1 MSRKLKIL
9 HVATLVFPDA
19 LGGAERFIHGLAGA
33 QAAAGHEVT
42 VLSGDFG
49 GRAPEERVNGF
60 RLVRYPL
67 PATRGLRF
75 SQEVRRQ
82 VTRALRARSLEGFD
96 VLHAHQIASAAPAFD
111 APFPAARVLNF
122 HASHHLEFEAERLD
136 GAPAGAQNRLRLGD
150 WLKSQGIQ
158 MLDRRLLAR
167 AQRIVVH
174 TEFVRQ
180 QVAALAPS
188 ALPRVRVVPAGLDTA
203 RFAPGDPGPMR
214 DRLGLEP
221 STPLVVSVRRLVR
234 RMGLDVLL
242 RAAAILSARGV
253 PFMMV
258 IGGDGPERAA
268 LEELRAELGLA
279 DRVRF
284 LGRVPDDE
292 LPDLL
297 RAADVIAVPSR
308 SMEGFGMST
317 AEGMASGTP
326 VVASDSGASP
336 ELLGPVDRGLLSPA
350 EPAPLAATLEGLL
363 LDPVRRAELGTK
375 CAASA
380 RARFAW
386 PAIVAAV
393 DQVYEEVAG
402 SHARP

>member
-33 QAAAGHEVT
+33 QVAAGHDVT

-67 PATRGLRF
+67 PAARGFRF
-75 SQEVRRQ
+75 SQAVRRQ
-82 VTRALRARSLEGFD
+82 VTRALPALALDGFD

-111 APFPAARVLNF
+111 ATFPAARVLNF

-136 GAPAGAQNRLRLGD
+136 GAPAGGQRRLRLGD
-150 WLKSQGIQ
+150 WFKSQGIQ

-167 AQRIVVH
+167 AQRVVVH
-174 TEFVRQ
+174 TDFVRQ
-180 QVAALAPS
+180 QVAALAPV
-188 ALPRVRVVPAGLDTA
+188 ALPRVRVIPAGLDTV
-203 RFAPGDPGPMR
+203 RFAPGDGAPMR
-214 DRLGLEP
+214 ARLGLAP
-221 STPLVVSVRRLVR
+221 GTPLVVSVRRLVR

-242 RAAAILSARGV
+242 RAAALLATREV
-253 PFMMV
+253 PFLLV
-258 IGGDGPERAA
+258 IGGDGPERSA
-268 LEELRAELGLA
+268 LESLRAELGLA

-284 LGRVPDDE
+284 LGRVPDEE
-292 LPDLL
+292 LPLLL
-297 RAADVIAVPSR
+297 RAADVIVVPSR

-336 ELLGPVDRGLLSPA
+336 ELLGPVDRALLTPA
-350 EPAPLAATLEGLL
+350 EPAPLAATLERLL
-363 LDPVRRAELGTK
+363 RDPERRAELGAK

-380 RARFAW
+380 RERFAW
-386 PAIVAAV
+386 PTIVNAL
-393 DQVYEEVAG
+393 DQVYGEVVG
-402 SHARP
+402 THARA